1 MSGSDHARSQLEAEH
16 DRLESGTARIAEWD
30 RDVLCSII
38 RYAPERFNGYHREA
52 WTIKRSNGR
61 VMPAETQWDARLGTV
76 LEGAY
81 HITRLIG
88 EGGMGA
94 VYEAIQLRL
103 NKRVA
108 VKLMARQLTANQD
121 ALARFRREAEITSRL
136 GHPHL
141 VNVIDFG
148 ASEAGE
154 PYLVMEY
161 LEGEDLDQRL
171 GRRGS
176 LPVDLAVHIT
186 KQTASALAAAHAQ
199 GVVHRDLK
207 PANVFLLHV
216 PGELD
221 FVKVLDFGI
230 SKVKAAGTRLTNA
243 SIALGTPNYMSPE
256 QAAGRTDEIDHE
268 VDQWA
273 LACIAWE
280 MLCGHTPFVA
290 DDVSALFYQVMNLQ
304 PQSILLR
311 VPGLAPEAEQVLL
324 RALSKSP
331 KDRFPSIRD
340 FAYAFEMAAL
350 GRPGDVTPP
359 PVMIPRVSEAGGGLA
374 AVAPVQA
381 APIVSEGKQRT
392 PKQVTTF
399 SRSAGELTDEIPRRN
414 WSRLGLRPMV
424 AVIVLAAAVVMMMGT
439 IFLLR
444 PRQVPMAPVAIP
456 VRPSVVTLPSVL
468 PSPEPVSPPQPV
480 TASKPAESLGKSAG
494 GRSKPRKVQLGEA
507 EDPFEPGASGAKMKG
522 SKAAPPP
529 PDLFHRNDTGRTTG
543 PPQPKAKRTIIK
555 EL

>member
-1 MSGSDHARSQLEAEH
+1 
-16 DRLESGTARIAEWD
+16 
-30 RDVLCSII
+30 
-38 RYAPERFNGYHREA
+38 
-52 WTIKRSNGR
+52 
-61 VMPAETQWDARLGTV
+61 MPAETQWDTRLGTV

-81 HITRLIG
+81 RITRLIG

-136 GHPHL
+136 GHPNL

-171 GRRGS
+171 GRRGF
-176 LPVDLAVHIT
+176 LPIDLAVHIT

-199 GVVHRDLK
+199 GIVHRDLK
-207 PANVFLLHV
+207 PANVFLLNV
-216 PGELD
+216 PGELE

-230 SKVKAAGTRLTNA
+230 SKVKAAGVKLTKA
-243 SIALGTPNYMSPE
+243 AVALGTPNYMSPE
-256 QAAGRTDEIDHE
+256 QAAGRTDEIDHP

-290 DDVSALFYQVMNLQ
+290 DDVTALFYQVVNLQ

-311 VPGLAPEAEQVLL
+311 VPGLAPEAELVLL

-331 KDRFPSIRD
+331 KERFPSIRE
-340 FAYAFEMAAL
+340 FAHAFETAAL
-350 GRPGDVTPP
+350 GRPADLTPMPMSHSRLLSLAGDVAENP
-359 PVMIPRVSEAGGGLA
+359 GLA
-374 AVAPVQA
+374 VTLA
-381 APIVSEGKQRT
+381 AEGKQRT
-392 PKQVTTF
+392 PRQLTTF
-399 SRSAGELTDEIPRRN
+399 SRTAGEMTDEIPRKK
-414 WSRLGLRPMV
+414 WSRLGLKPV
-424 AVIVLAAAVVMMMGT
+424 YALAALVGVLVLAGVV
-439 IFLLR
+439 FLVR
-444 PRQVPMAPVAIP
+444 PRTQAAAPTAAP
-456 VRPSVVTLPSVL
+456 VRPSVVTIPEVL
-468 PSPEPVSPPQPV
+468 PSPAMAPVPSDEATSKLAGSP
-480 TASKPAESLGKSAG
+480 AKAAG
-494 GRSKPRKVQLGEA
+494 AKVRSKKTRHGGVD
-507 EDPFEPGASGAKMKG
+507 DPFEAGAFAGKQQKVKES
-522 SKAAPPP
+522 APSS
-529 PDLFHRNDTGRTTG
+529 DSLHRNDTVRPASPLQT
-543 PPQPKAKRTIIK
+543 KVKRTIIK

>member
-1 MSGSDHARSQLEAEH
+1 
-16 DRLESGTARIAEWD
+16 
-30 RDVLCSII
+30 
-38 RYAPERFNGYHREA
+38 
-52 WTIKRSNGR
+52 
-61 VMPAETQWDARLGTV
+61 MPAETQWDARLGTV

-81 HITRLIG
+81 RITRLIG

-108 VKLMARQLTANQD
+108 IKLMARQLTANQD

-136 GHPHL
+136 GHPNL

-171 GRRGS
+171 GRRGTV
-176 LPVDLAVHIT
+176 PIDLAVHIT
-186 KQTASALAAAHAQ
+186 KQTASALGAAHAQ
-199 GVVHRDLK
+199 GIVHRDLK

-216 PGELD
+216 PGELE

-230 SKVKAAGTRLTNA
+230 SKVKAAGVKLTKA
-243 SIALGTPNYMSPE
+243 AVALGTPNYMSPE
-256 QAAGRTDEIDHE
+256 QAAGKTDEIDHP

-304 PQSILLR
+304 PQSLLLR
-311 VPGLAPEAEQVLL
+311 VPGLAPEAELVLL

-331 KDRFPSIRD
+331 KERFPSIRE
-340 FAYAFEMAAL
+340 FAHAFETAAL
-350 GRPGDVTPP
+350 GRPADLTPMPISLSRPLSLGGDV
-359 PVMIPRVSEAGGGLA
+359 A
-374 AVAPVQA
+374 ANPELP
-381 APIVSEGKQRT
+381 APIAADGKERT
-392 PKQVTTF
+392 PRQLTTF
-399 SRSAGELTDEIPRRN
+399 SRTAGEMTDEIPRN
-414 WSRLGLRPMV
+414 KWSRFGLRPVHALAVLADILLLVGGIFLFRPRSPAVVPV
-424 AVIVLAAAVVMMMGT
+424 AV
-439 IFLLR
+439 
-444 PRQVPMAPVAIP
+444 P
-456 VRPSVVTLPSVL
+456 VRPSVVTLPA
-468 PSPEPVSPPQPV
+468 VSPPSEPGPV
-480 TASKPAESLGKSAG
+480 PPVEATPKPAESAAKTTGAKA
-494 GRSKPRKVQLGEA
+494 RSKKTQYGEGV
-507 EDPFEPGASGAKMKG
+507 DPFESGASADKHKKVKG
-522 SKAAPPP
+522 STQP
-529 PDLFHRNDTGRTTG
+529 PDLFHRNDTGR
-543 PPQPKAKRTIIK
+543 PASPLQPKAKRTIIK

>member
-1 MSGSDHARSQLEAEH
+1 
-16 DRLESGTARIAEWD
+16 
-30 RDVLCSII
+30 
-38 RYAPERFNGYHREA
+38 
-52 WTIKRSNGR
+52 
-61 VMPAETQWDARLGTV
+61 MPAETQWDARLGTV

-81 HITRLIG
+81 RITRLIG

-141 VNVIDFG
+141 VNVVDFG

-154 PYLVMEY
+154 PYLVMEF

-176 LPVDLAVHIT
+176 LPIDLAVHIA

-199 GVVHRDLK
+199 GIVHRDLK
-207 PANVFLLHV
+207 PANIFLLNV
-216 PGELD
+216 PGELE

-230 SKVKAAGTRLTNA
+230 SKVKAAGVKLTKA
-243 SIALGTPNYMSPE
+243 AVALGTPNYMSPE
-256 QAAGRTDEIDHE
+256 QASGKTDEIDHP

-273 LACIAWE
+273 LACITWE

-290 DDVSALFYQVMNLQ
+290 DDVTALFYQVMNLQ

-311 VPGLAPEAEQVLL
+311 VPGLAPEAEVVLL

-331 KDRFPSIRD
+331 RDRFPSIRE
-340 FAYAFEMAAL
+340 FAHAFETAAL
-350 GRPGDVTPP
+350 GRPADLTPL
-359 PVMIPRVSEAGGGLA
+359 PVMLSHPSLSGGSVASSPDLA
-374 AVAPVQA
+374 PAVAVGTK
-381 APIVSEGKQRT
+381 ERT
-392 PKQVTTF
+392 PRQLTTF
-399 SRSAGELTDEIPRRN
+399 SRTAGEMTDQIPTRN
-414 WSRLGLRPMV
+414 WSRMGLRPIYAM
-424 AVIVLAAAVVMMMGT
+424 AVLAGALLLAGA

-444 PRQVPMAPVAIP
+444 PRPPSLGTAVVP
-456 VRPSVVTLPSVL
+456 VRPSIVTLTPISPL
-468 PSPEPVSPPQPV
+468 PTPAPPPPAAEVPKLAETPTRV
-480 TASKPAESLGKSAG
+480 TG
-494 GRSKPRKVQLGEA
+494 GRSRSKKARIGEA
-507 EDPFEPGASGAKMKG
+507 EDPFEPGAAADKHKKG
-522 SKAAPPP
+522 KEPVPPSEM
-529 PDLFHRNDTGRTTG
+529 LHRHDAGR
-543 PPQPKAKRTIIK
+543 PARPLQPTVKRTIIK

>member
-1 MSGSDHARSQLEAEH
+1 
-16 DRLESGTARIAEWD
+16 
-30 RDVLCSII
+30 
-38 RYAPERFNGYHREA
+38 
-52 WTIKRSNGR
+52 
-61 VMPAETQWDARLGTV
+61 MPAETQWDARLGTV

-81 HITRLIG
+81 RITRLIG

-141 VNVIDFG
+141 VNVVDFG

-154 PYLVMEY
+154 PYLVMEF

-176 LPVDLAVHIT
+176 LPIDLAVHIA

-199 GVVHRDLK
+199 GIVHRDLK
-207 PANVFLLHV
+207 PANIFLLNV
-216 PGELD
+216 PGELE

-230 SKVKAAGTRLTNA
+230 SKVKAAGVKLTKA
-243 SIALGTPNYMSPE
+243 AVALGTPNYMSPE
-256 QAAGRTDEIDHE
+256 QASGKTDEIDHP

-273 LACIAWE
+273 LACITWE

-290 DDVSALFYQVMNLQ
+290 DDVTALFYQVMNLQ
-304 PQSILLR
+304 PQSLLLR
-311 VPGLAPEAEQVLL
+311 VPGLAPEAEVVLL

-331 KDRFPSIRD
+331 RDRFPSIRE
-340 FAYAFEMAAL
+340 FAHAFETAAL
-350 GRPGDVTPP
+350 GRPADLTPLPVTLSHPSLASGS
-359 PVMIPRVSEAGGGLA
+359 VAPRPDLAPTLA
-374 AVAPVQA
+374 AE
-381 APIVSEGKQRT
+381 SKGRT
-392 PKQVTTF
+392 PRQLTTF
-399 SRSAGELTDEIPRRN
+399 SRTAGEMTDQIPRKN
-414 WSRLGLRPMV
+414 WSRIGLRPIYAM
-424 AVIVLAAAVVMMMGT
+424 AVLVGALLLAGA

-444 PRQVPMAPVAIP
+444 PRPPSMSTTAVP
-456 VRPSVVTLPSVL
+456 VRPSIVTLPPITPL
-468 PSPEPVSPPQPV
+468 PTPPPPAAEAPKLAETPAKV
-480 TASKPAESLGKSAG
+480 TG
-494 GRSKPRKVQLGEA
+494 GRSRSKKAQSGET
-507 EDPFEPGASGAKMKG
+507 EDPFEPGGAADKHKKG
-522 SKAAPPP
+522 KAPAPPQELLP
-529 PDLFHRNDTGRTTG
+529 RHNTGRPARPLQSTV
-543 PPQPKAKRTIIK
+543 KRTIIK

>member
-1 MSGSDHARSQLEAEH
+1 
-16 DRLESGTARIAEWD
+16 
-30 RDVLCSII
+30 
-38 RYAPERFNGYHREA
+38 
-52 WTIKRSNGR
+52 
-61 VMPAETQWDARLGTV
+61 MPAETQWDTRLGTV

-81 HITRLIG
+81 RITRLIG

-108 VKLMARQLTANQD
+108 IKLMARQLTANQD

-136 GHPHL
+136 GHPNL

-161 LEGEDLDQRL
+161 LEGEDLDHRL

-176 LPVDLAVHIT
+176 VPIDLAVHIT

-199 GVVHRDLK
+199 GIVHRDLK
-207 PANVFLLHV
+207 PANVFLLNV
-216 PGELD
+216 PGELE

-230 SKVKAAGTRLTNA
+230 SKVKAAGVKLTKA
-243 SIALGTPNYMSPE
+243 AVALGTPNYMSPE
-256 QAAGRTDEIDHE
+256 QAAGRTDEIDHP

-273 LACIAWE
+273 LACITWE

-290 DDVSALFYQVMNLQ
+290 DDITALFYQVVNLQ

-311 VPGLAPEAEQVLL
+311 VPGLAPEAEVVLL

-331 KDRFPSIRD
+331 KDRFPSIRE
-340 FAYAFEMAAL
+340 FAHAFETAAM
-350 GRPGDVTPP
+350 GRAADLTPL
-359 PVMIPRVSEAGGGLA
+359 PVSLSRPAQFVGNPAPSPELDAPKA
-374 AVAPVQA
+374 A
-381 APIVSEGKQRT
+381 EGKQRT
-392 PKQVTTF
+392 PRQLTTF
-399 SRSAGELTDEIPRRN
+399 SRTAGEMTDEIPRKN
-414 WSRLGLRPMV
+414 WSRLGRRPFH
-424 AVIVLAAAVVMMMGT
+424 VLAVLAGVLVLAGA

-444 PRQVPMAPVAIP
+444 PRMPAAVPVAAP
-456 VRPSVVTLPSVL
+456 VRPSVVNLPPIST
-468 PSPEPVSPPQPV
+468 PSGTALMPPVEAAP
-480 TASKPAESLGKSAG
+480 KSADSPAKTVAAKARVKK
-494 GRSKPRKVQLGEA
+494 GRHGES
-507 EDPFEPGASGAKMKG
+507 EDPFEIVTTADKQKKG
-522 SKAAPPP
+522 NSVAQPP
-529 PDLFHRNDTGRTTG
+529 RNDTGR
-543 PPQPKAKRTIIK
+543 PASPLQPKVNRTIIK

>member
-1 MSGSDHARSQLEAEH
+1 MIGQPLR
-16 DRLESGTARIAEWD
+16 T
-30 RDVLCSII
+30 
-38 RYAPERFNGYHREA
+38 ERFNGYHREA

-81 HITRLIG
+81 RITRLIG

-108 VKLMARQLTANQD
+108 IKLMARQLTANQD

-256 QAAGRTDEIDHE
+256 QASGRTDEIDHE

-273 LACIAWE
+273 LACIAWD
-280 MLCGHTPFVA
+280 MLSGHTPFVA

-331 KDRFPSIRD
+331 KDRFPSIRE
-340 FAYAFEMAAL
+340 FAYAFETAAL
-350 GRPGDVTPP
+350 GRSGDLTPA
-359 PVMIPRVSEAGGGLA
+359 PVSIPRVSPSGGGLA
-374 AVAPVQA
+374 AVAPTQA
-381 APIVSEGKQRT
+381 APIVSKGKQRT

-399 SRSAGELTDEIPRRN
+399 SRTAGELTDEIPRKH
-414 WSRLGLRPMV
+414 WSRLGLRPIYAM
-424 AVIVLAAAVVMMMGT
+424 AVLAAAVVIMGA

-444 PRQVPMAPVAIP
+444 PRPTTIVPVAAP
-456 VRPSVVTLPSVL
+456 VRPSVVTLPSL
-468 PSPEPVSPPQPV
+468 EPPSEPISQPQPV
-480 TASKPAESLGKSAG
+480 AAPKPAESLGKSAV
-494 GRSKPRKVQLGEA
+494 GRSKSRKAQLGEV
-507 EDPFEPGASGAKMKG
+507 EDPFEPGGSGAKMKN
-522 SKAAPPP
+522 SKAALPP
-529 PDLFHRNDTGRTTG
+529 PDLFHRNDTGRPAG
-543 PPQPKAKRTIIK
+543 PSQPKAKRTIIK

>member
-1 MSGSDHARSQLEAEH
+1 
-16 DRLESGTARIAEWD
+16 
-30 RDVLCSII
+30 
-38 RYAPERFNGYHREA
+38 
-52 WTIKRSNGR
+52 
-61 VMPAETQWDARLGTV
+61 MPAETQWDTRLGTV

-81 HITRLIG
+81 RITRLIG

-108 VKLMARQLTANQD
+108 IKLMARQLTANQD

-136 GHPHL
+136 GHPNL

-161 LEGEDLDQRL
+161 LEGEDLDHRL

-176 LPVDLAVHIT
+176 LPIDLTVHIT

-199 GVVHRDLK
+199 GIVHRDLK
-207 PANVFLLHV
+207 PANVFLLDV
-216 PGELD
+216 PGELE

-230 SKVKAAGTRLTNA
+230 SKVKAAGVKITKA
-243 SIALGTPNYMSPE
+243 AVALGTPNYMSPE
-256 QAAGRTDEIDHE
+256 QAAGRTDEIDHP

-273 LACIAWE
+273 LACITWE

-290 DDVSALFYQVMNLQ
+290 DDITALFYQVVNLQ

-311 VPGLAPEAEQVLL
+311 VPGLAPEAELVLL

-331 KDRFPSIRD
+331 KERFSSIRE
-340 FAYAFEMAAL
+340 FAHAFETAAL
-350 GRPGDVTPP
+350 GRPGDFTPMP
-359 PVMIPRVSEAGGGLA
+359 LSLSRPLSLDADVAENPELA
-374 AVAPVQA
+374 ATLVAEV
-381 APIVSEGKQRT
+381 KQRT
-392 PKQVTTF
+392 PRQLTTF
-399 SRSAGELTDEIPRRN
+399 SRTAGEMTDEIPRKS
-414 WSRLGLRPMV
+414 WSRLGLRPAYALAALAGV
-424 AVIVLAAAVVMMMGT
+424 LVLAGA

-444 PRQVPMAPVAIP
+444 SRAPTAVPVAIP
-456 VRPSVVTLPSVL
+456 IRPSVVTLP
-468 PSPEPVSPPQPV
+468 PISPPVESAPLPPTEATV
-480 TASKPAESLGKSAG
+480 KPADSPAKTASKA
-494 GRSKPRKVQLGEA
+494 RSKKTRHGEVD
-507 EDPFEPGASGAKMKG
+507 DPFESGASVDKQKKVKETA
-522 SKAAPPP
+522 PP
-529 PDLFHRNDTGRTTG
+529 PDLFLHRNDTGR
-543 PPQPKAKRTIIK
+543 PAKPVQPKVNRTIIK

>member
-1 MSGSDHARSQLEAEH
+1 
-16 DRLESGTARIAEWD
+16 
-30 RDVLCSII
+30 
-38 RYAPERFNGYHREA
+38 
-52 WTIKRSNGR
+52 
-61 VMPAETQWDARLGTV
+61 MPAETQWDARLGTV

-108 VKLMARQLTANQD
+108 IKLMARQLTANQD

-154 PYLVMEY
+154 PYLVMEF

-171 GRRGS
+171 SRRGS
-176 LPVDLAVHIT
+176 LPIELAVHIT

-207 PANVFLLHV
+207 PANIFLLHV
-216 PGELD
+216 PGELE

-230 SKVKAAGTRLTNA
+230 SKVKAGGTKLTN
-243 SIALGTPNYMSPE
+243 SSVALGTPNYMSPE
-256 QAAGRTDEIDHE
+256 QAAGRTDEIDHQ

-280 MLCGHTPFVA
+280 MLSGHTPFIA

-311 VPGLAPEAEQVLL
+311 VPGLAPEAEEVLV
-324 RALSKSP
+324 RALAKSP

-340 FAYAFEMAAL
+340 FAYAFETAAM
-350 GRPGDVTPP
+350 GRPGELTPL
-359 PVMIPRVSEAGGGLA
+359 PVSVPLLLQSGGGLA
-374 AVAPVQA
+374 AVAPTQA
-381 APIVSEGKQRT
+381 APILSEGKQRT

-399 SRSAGELTDEIPRRN
+399 SRTAGEMTDEIPRKN
-414 WSRLGLRPMV
+414 WSRRGMRPVV
-424 AVIVLAAAVVMMMGT
+424 AVAVLVAAVAILGA
-439 IFLLR
+439 IFLLKPQR
-444 PRQVPMAPVAIP
+444 PSLAPVVTP
-456 VRPSVVTLPSVL
+456 VRPSVVTLPAL
-468 PSPEPVSPPQPV
+468 EPPPDPVPLPQP
-480 TASKPAESLGKSAG
+480 AAAAKPPESLGKSAG
-494 GRSKPRKVQLGEA
+494 SRPKPRKAQLGEA
-507 EDPFEPGASGAKMKG
+507 EDPFEPGASGGKLKTG
-522 SKAAPPP
+522 KAATPP

-543 PPQPKAKRTIIK
+543 PPQPKVKRTIIK